1 MISRRQFLKHSA
13 RGLTL
18 VAAGT
23 YVPAFLARTARAATP
38 DKDGNILVVIQLS
51 GGNDGLN
58 TVVPFADDL
67 YYQARPSLGLAADA
81 TLKIDA
87 HSGLHP
93 AFAPLKAEFD
103 AGHFS
108 IVQNVGYPNPNRSH
122 FKSMEIWHT
131 GSPGLSQNRGW
142 LGRYFD
148 AQCSG
153 VAPRERNGRI
163 GVSFGKV
170 MPQALR
176 NDANVGLALDDPDTF
191 QWNASGETLA
201 LAREQKAIF
210 ERINAPG
217 GAASF
222 DTLASLGGVGSEPA
236 ALDFLRHT
244 ALNAIGAGD
253 DIRAIL
259 RKQKNEGP
267 YPDSQLASQLGMI
280 SRLISGDFPA
290 RVYYASQ
297 GGFDTHA
304 NQPES
309 HRRLLGDL
317 SSSLSAF
324 LKDLRQHRQHDRV
337 IVMAFSEF
345 GRRVAEN
352 GSTGTDHGAAAP
364 VFLFGEKVK
373 GGLHGPPPDL
383 ANLIDGD
390 VRHTVDFRQV
400 YTTLLEDW
408 LRTPARGIFPERFEK
423 ISLI

>member
-1 MISRRQFLKHSA
+1 MITRRHFLKQSA

-23 YVPAFLARTARAATP
+23 WAPAFLARTARAAQP
-38 DKDGNILVVIQLS
+38 DKDGNLLVVIQLS

-58 TVVPFADDL
+58 TVIPFADDL
-67 YYQARPSLGLAADA
+67 YYRARPTLGLRADS
-81 TLKIDA
+81 TLKIDD
-87 HSGLHP
+87 HLGLHP
-93 AFAPLKAEFD
+93 ALAPLKTGFD
-103 AGHFS
+103 AGHFA

-131 GSPGLSQNRGW
+131 GHTGLSQKRGW
-142 LGRYFD
+142 LGQYFD
-148 AQCSG
+148 AQCRG
-153 VAPRERNGRI
+153 VDPHERNGKI
-163 GVSFGKV
+163 GVSFGKT

-176 NDANVGLALDDPDTF
+176 NEANVGLAIDDPDTF

-201 LAREQKAIF
+201 LAREQKKIF

-222 DTLASLGGVGSEPA
+222 DKLASLGGVGTEPG

-253 DIRAIL
+253 EIRAIL
-259 RKQKNEGP
+259 RKQKTEGA

-280 SRLISGDFPA
+280 SRLISGGFPA

-304 NQPES
+304 NQPGS
-309 HRRLLGDL
+309 HQRLLGDF
-317 SSSLSAF
+317 SASLAAF
-324 LKDLRQHRQHDRV
+324 LSDLRQHGQHQRV
-337 IVMAFSEF
+337 IVLAFSEF

-364 VFLFGEKVK
+364 VFLFGDTIK

-390 VRHTVDFRQV
+390 LRHTVDFRQV

-408 LRTPARGIFPERFEK
+408 LRTPARGIFPERFAK
-423 ISLI
+423 VGLL